1 MLQRP
6 SPYTPPFILDSN
18 HSYTIDGQ
26 QMTETNP
33 VLMEYIRKACA
44 DGPISYCDYINLA
57 LYSKD
62 GGYYTRQRERVGRTS
77 ERDFYTAESL
87 GPIFAKLVT
96 AAAEDLLPEGL
107 AAKSTFVEIAAEPG
121 AELLS
126 HLETHPFAASKVIRQ
141 GDAIDADGPVVI
153 FANEWLDALPF
164 HRLVFKDGVW
174 RERGVSFDEAGQLTE
189 TLLDQLSAPVAAVQ
203 DRLPETIE
211 EGYEV
216 DLPLAAE
223 AALADLIQQDWT
235 GLILL
240 FDYGKSWENMLEAC
254 PAGTARTFQRHQQG
268 NHLLEE
274 PGEKDITCDV
284 CWDPLLKQLETAQF
298 EPITFESQESFL
310 VQRAQ
315 RAAEAIVSQTA
326 GNFSQARQTLME
338 LIHPAHMGR
347 RFQVLWG
354 LRKG

>member
-1 MLQRP
+1 
-6 SPYTPPFILDSN
+6 
-18 HSYTIDGQ
+18 
-26 QMTETNP
+26 MTETNP
-33 VLMEYIRKACA
+33 ELIEYIRAACA

-62 GGYYTRQRERVGRTS
+62 CGYYARQRERVGRTS

-87 GPIFAKLVT
+87 GAVFAKLVIT
-96 AAAEDLLPEGL
+96 AAEDLLPKGL
-107 AAKSTFVEIAAEPG
+107 AAQSTFVEIAAEPG

-126 HLETHPFAASKVIRQ
+126 HLEQHPFADSKVIRQ
-141 GDAIDADGPVVI
+141 GDSIAADGPVVI

-164 HRLVFKDGVW
+164 HRIVFKDGIW
-174 RERGVSFDEAGQLTE
+174 RERGVHFDESGQLIE
-189 TLLDQLSAPVAAVQ
+189 VLLENFSTPVAAVQ

-211 EGYEV
+211 DGYEV

-254 PAGTARTFQRHQQG
+254 PAGTARTYQKHQQG
-268 NHLLEE
+268 NHLLEL

-284 CWDPLLKQLETAQF
+284 CWDPLQKLLETADF
-298 EPITFESQESFL
+298 EPVTFESQEAFL

-326 GNFSQARQTLME
+326 GDFSQARQTLME

-354 LRKG
+354 HRKG